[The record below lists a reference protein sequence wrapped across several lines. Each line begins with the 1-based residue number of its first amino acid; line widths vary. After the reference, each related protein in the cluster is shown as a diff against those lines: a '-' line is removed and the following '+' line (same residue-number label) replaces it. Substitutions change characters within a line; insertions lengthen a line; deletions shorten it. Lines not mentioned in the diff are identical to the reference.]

1 MARFREMDE
10 SAACKAMQPQGKQ
23 SDTRESFGRDPW
35 IVVDYNNATAGV
47 NVSA

>member
-1 MARFREMDE
+1 MARFQELDE
-10 SAACKAMQPQGKQ
+10 SARKAMQPKGKQ
-23 SDTRESFGRDPW
+23 SDARESFGRDPW